1 MRTTEMSTRMA
12 FLTCTLALAS
22 CSRHAVLSEPP
33 PAVRVEIV
41 AAGSGAG
48 GQVVYSAVAQPTAAV
63 PLAFRGPGYVAE
75 VMTVKGG
82 DGRGRPLG
90 EGDRVRR
97 GDVLAR
103 LRAAE
108 YQDKLQ
114 QATGQVAA
122 LRAAAEKARLD
133 FERASRLAASQSI
146 TKAELESATAQR
158 DATAAQLTAAEGALS
173 EARVAVQDTALAAPF
188 DGDLVKKSVEPGS
201 FVGPGMP
208 AFVVADLS
216 RVKVVLGLPDV
227 ALRSVSVGQPVA
239 VTSDALPGRIFR
251 AKVSRIA
258 AAADPSTRNFD
269 VEIELPNADRLW
281 RAGMIASVERTG
293 VPAQASA
300 PRLPLSAF
308 VEAPGGKDRFGVMV
322 VEGEGAT
329 ATARLRP
336 VELGEVVGN
345 RVAVTKGLSA
355 GERVITTGAS
365 IVAAGQRVEVV
376 PSEAR

>member
-1 MRTTEMSTRMA
+1 MRTSSA
-12 FLTCTLALAS
+12 IVVFVVVAAGCSGQKPLA
-22 CSRHAVLSEPP
+22 EPP

-41 AAGSGAG
+41 SAGSGAG
-48 GQVVYSAVAQPTAAV
+48 GGVVYSAVAQPAAAV

-75 VMTVKGG
+75 VMTVKTS
-82 DGRGRPLG
+82 DGRTRSLG

-103 LRAAE
+103 LRVAE

-114 QATGQVAA
+114 QVTGQVAA

-133 FERASRLAASQSI
+133 FERATRLAATQSI
-146 TKAELESATAQR
+146 TRPELEGAKAQR
-158 DATAAQLTAAEGALS
+158 DATAAQLAAAEAALS
-173 EARVAVQDTALAAPF
+173 EARTAVGDTALASPI
-188 DGDLVKKSVEPGS
+188 DGDVVKKNVEPGA

-208 AFVVADLS
+208 AFVVADVS

-227 ALRSVSVGQPVA
+227 ALQSVSVGQPVA
-239 VTSDALPGRIFR
+239 VTSDALPGRTFKAR
-251 AKVSRIA
+251 VSRIA
-258 AAADPSTRNFD
+258 SAADPGTRNFD
-269 VEIELPNADRLW
+269 VEVEIPNADRLW
-281 RAGMIASVERTG
+281 RAGMIAAAELTG
-293 VPAQASA
+293 LPAQASA

-308 VEAPGGKDRFGVMV
+308 VEAPGAKGRFAVLV
-322 VEGEGAT
+322 VEGDGA
-329 ATARLRP
+329 AAAARVRP

-345 RVAVTKGLSA
+345 RVAVTKGLAA

-365 IVAAGQRVEVV
+365 IVADGQHVDVV